1 VILIVTFIPITIG
14 CDDWQVYELPH
25 MRGAFNPLVLLGL
38 GAYPIYRAAVK
49 ITENFFF
56 KVARGACGA
65 WCLFSVL
72 IRSQLW

>member
-1 VILIVTFIPITIG
+1 MLGGTFCHQHLLCGII
-14 CDDWQVYELPH
+14 QVYELPY

-49 ITENFFF
+49 VTENFFF